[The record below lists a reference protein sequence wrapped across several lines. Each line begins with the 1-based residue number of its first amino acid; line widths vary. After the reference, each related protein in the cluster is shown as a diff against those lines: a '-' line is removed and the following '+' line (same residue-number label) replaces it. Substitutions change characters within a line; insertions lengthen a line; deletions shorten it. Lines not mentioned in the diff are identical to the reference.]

1 MKEDDAREFSESFG
15 MIGAGWWRQ
24 IAWATQQGIPA
35 ALGMDTGEWVER
47 YVGGWVKLA
56 IEDRREAVAELA
68 AENPDWSNQQI
79 ADVLGVSH
87 DTVNRDLKAD
97 ADASEP
103 EPAPDQ
109 SDAPADADASE
120 PEPAQVTLLDVLKAS
135 VAQEA
140 DEELAEL
147 VTTDDDRARD
157 AWRRAIGEITTAQSR
172 IVDWHER
179 WTPEQ
184 RRELAAAL
192 TLARRDLHVEPSK
205 LEVVR

>member
-1 MKEDDAREFSESFG
+1 MNEDAAREFSESFG

-24 IAWATQQGIPA
+24 IAWAKQQGIPA

-56 IEDRREAVAELA
+56 IEDRREAVAELV
-68 AENPDWSNQQI
+68 AENPDWSQREI
-79 ADVLGVSH
+79 ADVLGVSQS
-87 DTVNRDLKAD
+87 TVRDDL
-97 ADASEP
+97 STPTQPEPVPEP
-103 EPAPDQ
+103 EEPPSLSTPTQPEPDQ
-109 SDAPADADASE
+109 IA
-120 PEPAQVTLLDVLKAS
+120 LLDVLEAS

-147 VTTDDDRARD
+147 VTTDDDRAKD

>member
-1 MKEDDAREFSESFG
+1 MKEDAAREFSEAFG

-24 IAWATQQGIPA
+24 IAWAKQQGIPD

-68 AENPDWSNQQI
+68 AENPDWSQREI
-79 ADVLGVSH
+79 ADVLGVS
-87 DTVNRDLKAD
+87 DTTVLRDLR
-97 ADASEP
+97 ASDEAGAEP
-103 EPAPDQ
+103 LPDQ
-109 SDAPADADASE
+109 DSAAVASDEAE
-120 PEPAQVTLLDVLKAS
+120 PKPVQVALLDVLEAS